1 MYAGYL
7 SDEEM
12 VRICS
17 DEQLIRYM
25 LDFEMALAKAQS
37 GAGLVPAKAAEAIS
51 QSLSKLSVSPSAL
64 TESTLKNG
72 IPTIGLLAEVKKHL
86 SEDAHDFLHLG
97 ATSQDMMDTAAVLV
111 FKDAVIMIEG
121 RIKNLLHNL
130 LHLIEKEGDAPCM
143 ARTRWQQAT
152 PIPFG
157 LKIASW
163 CQPLVRHLE
172 RLQELRKR
180 LLVVQLGGASGS
192 LAAMQTKG
200 EEVMRKLANKLGLSP
215 SSPWHSQRDNVG
227 ELGNW
232 LSLLTGSLGKMGQ
245 DILLMAQTE
254 VGEVV
259 ENAAGGG
266 KSSAMPHKNNPVLSE
281 ALVYLGRENTTLTG
295 LISQSLL
302 HGAERDGSAWMLEWR
317 TLPHMLVN
325 TAAALKHALTLTEKL
340 QVNRQRMLQN
350 IQLTNGLVYAEQAV
364 SILAK
369 SMSKAKATA
378 IVNEACVTVDAH
390 RSLAEA
396 LETRTKELNL
406 KWKELLQPEACFGSS
421 LQMIKRAKE
430 AITRAISS

>member
-1 MYAGYL
+1 MYATYL

-17 DEQLIRYM
+17 DEQLVRYM
-25 LDFEMALAKAQS
+25 LDFEMALAKAQAQ
-37 GAGLVPAKAAEAIS
+37 AGLVPAKAAETIS
-51 QSLSKLSVSPSAL
+51 HSLSKLSISPSVL

-72 IPTIGLLAEVKKHL
+72 IPTIDLLAEAKKHL
-86 SEDAHDFLHLG
+86 PEEVMDYLHLG
-97 ATSQDMMDTAAVLV
+97 ATSQDMMDTATVLI
-111 FKDAVIMIEG
+111 FKDAAIMIEG
-121 RIKNLLHNL
+121 RIKKLLHNL

-157 LKIASW
+157 LKVVSW
-163 CQPLVRHLE
+163 SQPLVRHLE

-192 LAAMQTKG
+192 LASMQTKG
-200 EEVMRKLANKLGLSP
+200 EEVMRTLTNELGLSP

-232 LSLLTGSLGKMGQ
+232 LSLLTGSLGKIGQ

-259 ENAAGGG
+259 ENADGGG

-325 TAAALKHALTLTEKL
+325 TAGALKHALTITEKL
-340 QVNRQRMLQN
+340 QVNRKRMLEN
-350 IQLTNGLVYAEQAV
+350 IQLTNGLVFAEQAV
-364 SILAK
+364 MILSGK
-369 SMSKAKATA
+369 MTRKKATA
-378 IVNEACVTVDAH
+378 LVNEACECVNNNT
-390 RSLAEA
+390 SLARA
-396 LETRTKELNL
+396 LEERTKDLNL
-406 KWKELLQPEACFGSS
+406 NWGELLQPQACYGSS
-421 LQMIKRAKE
+421 LQMIKKAKE
-430 AITRAISS
+430 DITLAISS